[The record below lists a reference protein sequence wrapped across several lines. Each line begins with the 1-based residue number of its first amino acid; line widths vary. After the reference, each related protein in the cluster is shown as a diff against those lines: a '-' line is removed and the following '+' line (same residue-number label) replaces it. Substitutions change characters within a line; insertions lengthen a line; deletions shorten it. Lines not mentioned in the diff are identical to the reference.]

1 MLALGL
7 FTASLL
13 LFAFVY
19 VMTRALDYVRDH
31 PEAASGSAVLA
42 YEQCQTTLRQVIAR
56 SREIGDQISP
66 NTLIA
71 WQAPNGHFYTVS
83 RKGVEEHRP
92 NNRVYYLE
100 WPRIGGVGVR
110 LQPGFKITDASRD
123 SRIDTRRAVGYSF
136 ILLIVPLS
144 GDTITIPIPT
154 YERPDAVDFVA
165 QTLALAGYLKKRVNV
180 FGFNKPP
187 SAHRPPI
194 VHDQH

>member
-7 FTASLL
+7 FSASLL

-19 VMTRALDYVRDH
+19 VMTRALDYVREH
-31 PEAASGSAVLA
+31 PEVVSGSAALA

-56 SREIGDQISP
+56 SREIENHMSP

-71 WQAPNGHFYTVS
+71 WQAPNGHFYTIS

-92 NNRVYYLE
+92 NNRVYYLD
-100 WPRIGGVGVR
+100 WPHIGGVGVR
-110 LQPGFKITDASRD
+110 MQPGFKVTDANRD
-123 SRIDTRRAVGYSF
+123 AWVDTRRTVGYSF

-165 QTLALAGYLKKRVNV
+165 QTLALAGHLKKRVNV
-180 FGFNKPP
+180 FGFNKHPTP
-187 SAHRPPI
+187 HRPPTK
-194 VHDQH
+194 H

>member
-1 MLALGL
+1 MLALSL

-13 LFAFVY
+13 LFAFVF
-19 VMTRALDYVRDH
+19 VMTRALDYVRQH
-31 PEAASGSAVLA
+31 PEVVSGSAALA

-56 SREIGDQISP
+56 SREIESQMSP
-66 NTLIA
+66 NPLIA
-71 WQAPNGHFYTVS
+71 WQAPNGHFYTIS

-92 NNRVYYLE
+92 NHHVYHLE
-100 WPRIGGVGVR
+100 WPHIGGVGVR
-110 LQPGFKITDASRD
+110 MQPGFKVTDANRD
-123 SRIDTRRAVGYSF
+123 GWVDTRYTIGYTF

-165 QTLALAGYLKKRVNV
+165 QTLALAGHLKKRVNV

-187 SAHRPPI
+187 APHRQRVPKI
-194 VHDQH
+194 